1 MHPVLTYTAVWKIPS
16 GVSVLNQHYGEILR
30 KRVEL
35 CKRGMG
41 TSYLFHPENRVARL
55 YRGPVRIQGGK
66 Q

>member
-1 MHPVLTYTAVWKIPS
+1 MEPVFTYTAVWKIPS
-16 GVSVLNQHYGEILR
+16 GVSVLNQHNGEILR

-41 TSYLFHPENRVARL
+41 TSYLCHPENRVKRL
-55 YRGPVRIQGGK
+55 YRGPARIQGEK